1 MTHTPPEPQGQA
13 EPQLPPPP
21 GYAQPTAYGPQPGY
35 AQPPAYGPPAGYA
48 MPAQAY
54 YAPAPNSRNVL
65 GILALIAPFVGLSMV
80 GIVLGHLGL
89 GAVKKGTANNKG
101 IALAGTIVSW
111 VFTALVAL
119 GIVASIAI
127 PVFLNQRNAAHE
139 AAVKSDLMTLRMAV
153 ETSYVDDLQVPTVA
167 YAGGNYYVGN
177 EVIVADSTVTDARL
191 FSNDGQSYCIE
202 VEYRAGQMRSVDDG
216 GYLGYGC

>member
-1 MTHTPPEPQGQA
+1 MTQTPPEPQGHA

-21 GYAQPTAYGPQPGY
+21 GYAQP
-35 AQPPAYGPPAGYA
+35 PAYGPPPGYA
-48 MPAQAY
+48 MPAQTY

-89 GAVKKGTANNKG
+89 GAVKKGTANNRG

-111 VFTALVAL
+111 VFTVFVAL

-127 PVFLNQRNAAHE
+127 PVFLNQRNTAHE

-153 ETSYVDDLQVPTVA
+153 ESSYIDNVQVPTVA

-177 EVIVADSTVTDARL
+177 EVIVADSTVTDAHL
-191 FSNDGQSYCIE
+191 FSDDGQSYCIE